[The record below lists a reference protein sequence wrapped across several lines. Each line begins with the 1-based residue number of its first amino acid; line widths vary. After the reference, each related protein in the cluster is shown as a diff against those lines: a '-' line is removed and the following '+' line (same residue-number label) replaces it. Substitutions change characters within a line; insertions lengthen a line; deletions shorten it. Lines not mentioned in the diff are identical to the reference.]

1 MAIIAATT
9 GTTNISTGEFNG
21 RVNTTGDLDNTPYY
35 VQIVET
41 NGSIEIVES
50 LTGLV
55 LNTINTTPDVV
66 AALNQT
72 TLSALAY
79 DDKSIGATVVVI
91 NWNATATGCV
101 LQKIDDTN
109 NNFNDWIVV
118 ATDNA
123 VNTGAIGV
131 TPL

>member
-1 MAIIAATT
+1 MSIIAATT
-9 GTTNISTGEFNG
+9 GTTNISTGDFNG
-21 RVNTTGDLDNTPYY
+21 RVTTGGDLDNTPYY

-66 AALNQT
+66 AALNRT

-91 NWNATATGCV
+91 NWNATGTGCV

-109 NNFNDWIVV
+109 NTFADWIVV
-118 ATDNA
+118 ATDDI
-123 VNTGAIGV
+123 VDTGAIGV